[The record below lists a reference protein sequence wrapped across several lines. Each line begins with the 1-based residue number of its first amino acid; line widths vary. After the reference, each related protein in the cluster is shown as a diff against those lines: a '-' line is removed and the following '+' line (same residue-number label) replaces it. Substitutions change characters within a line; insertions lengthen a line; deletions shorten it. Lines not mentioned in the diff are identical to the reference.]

1 MSTMTIKPPEQSEKS
16 EFRLK
21 LEAAVAG
28 KHSRRSPFSVAWME
42 GRLEREQ
49 FGFWVAQHLH
59 YVGHFSEWLGAM
71 IANCRHKDAAD
82 FLLQNMWEE
91 EMGTPH
97 TELLRRFGEACGW
110 SRERIAAEPSLPTT
124 TALRSWSELLAR
136 TQDYVL
142 ATAGLIVGLESQTPG
157 IYINQLPPLRD
168 PDRYGFTEEETIF
181 FEIHISSDVI
191 HGERGYQIVEKYA
204 TSPEMQE
211 RCIDLVHTAA
221 DMRWLY
227 MDGIYREL
235 VRRHG
240 EF

>member
-1 MSTMTIKPPEQSEKS
+1 MTTMTIKPPEQSEKTD
-16 EFRLK
+16 FRLA

-28 KHSRRSPFSVAWME
+28 KHSQRSAFSIAWME
-42 GRLEREQ
+42 GRLTREHL
-49 FGFWVAQHLH
+49 GFWVSQHLH

-71 IANCRHKDAAD
+71 IANCPHKDSAD

-110 SRERIAAEPSLPTT
+110 SRERIAAEPALPTT

-136 TQDYVL
+136 TKDYVL

-157 IYINQLPPLRD
+157 IYINQLPVLRD
-168 PDRYGFTEEETIF
+168 PNFYAFTEEETIF

-204 TSPEMQE
+204 TTPEMQQ
-211 RCIDLVHTAA
+211 RCLDLVHTAA

>member
-16 EFRLK
+16 AFRLE
-21 LEAAVAG
+21 LEDAVAG
-28 KHSRRSPFSVAWME
+28 KHSQRSAFSIAWME
-42 GRLEREQ
+42 GRLKRDHMA
-49 FGFWVAQHLH
+49 FWASQHLH

-71 IANCRHKDAAD
+71 IANCQQKDASD

-97 TELLRRFGEACGW
+97 TELLRRFAEACGW

-124 TALRSWSELLAR
+124 TGLRCWSELLAR
-136 TQDYVL
+136 KEDFVS
-142 ATAGLIVGLESQTPG
+142 AAAGLIVGLESQTPG
-157 IYINQLPPLRD
+157 IYIKQLPPLRD
-168 PDRYGFTEEETIF
+168 PEVYGFTEEETIF

-204 TSPEMQE
+204 TTPEHQRHCVE
-211 RCIDLVHTAA
+211 LVHQAA
-221 DMRWLY
+221 GMRWLY

-235 VRRHG
+235 VRRYG